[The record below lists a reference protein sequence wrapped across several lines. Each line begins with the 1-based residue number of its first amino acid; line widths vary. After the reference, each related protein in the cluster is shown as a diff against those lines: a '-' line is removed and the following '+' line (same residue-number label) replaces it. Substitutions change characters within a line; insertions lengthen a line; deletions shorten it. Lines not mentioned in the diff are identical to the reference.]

1 MNIQS
6 LKDKLKN
13 IARENGRIYQ
23 EVLTVYALERVIF
36 RLSISRYN
44 ENFTLKGGIFLYAL
58 YEKEYPRS
66 TTDIDLR
73 AERLGNETENLKSV
87 FTEILS
93 MPYDDGIEFNLTT
106 LHTKS
111 ISRQDEYEGVNVSVT
126 AMLDNIRIPIAIDI
140 GFGDVI
146 VPSKQVMDFP
156 VMLDSESPRIY
167 SYSLESTV
175 AEKFE
180 AMVSLGYAN
189 SRYKDFYDVYIIL
202 NDKKIDMTVLKE
214 ALLRTFNNRKTSF
227 DDIAVFED
235 DFAKDAERQK
245 RWNAFIKKKKVLI
258 QISFEEVV
266 NFIRSYFEPVI
277 SELDQ

>member
-93 MPYDDGIEFNLTT
+93 MP
-106 LHTKS
+106 
-111 ISRQDEYEGVNVSVT
+111 
-126 AMLDNIRIPIAIDI
+126 
-140 GFGDVI
+140 
-146 VPSKQVMDFP
+146 
-156 VMLDSESPRIY
+156 
-167 SYSLESTV
+167 
-175 AEKFE
+175 
-180 AMVSLGYAN
+180 
-189 SRYKDFYDVYIIL
+189 
-202 NDKKIDMTVLKE
+202 
-214 ALLRTFNNRKTSF
+214 
-227 DDIAVFED
+227 
-235 DFAKDAERQK
+235 
-245 RWNAFIKKKKVLI
+245 
-258 QISFEEVV
+258 
-266 NFIRSYFEPVI
+266 
-277 SELDQ
+277 